1 MGAFKDTEEAEHF
14 LGAIWERMG
23 ADPDLGPKLRST
35 NTVMRAIYTDPPGQ
49 VTITCNETDG
59 VVLERGDTDTEPLVT
74 LFMAADMGN
83 RFWLGAVNMPM
94 ALSRGQIK
102 AEGQMSDIMK
112 LLPML
117 KPAFALYRGILEEAG
132 RTDLASK

>member
-23 ADPDLGPKLRST
+23 ADPDLGPKLESVNST
-35 NTVMRAIYTDPPGQ
+35 MRAIYTDPPGQ
-49 VTITCNETDG
+49 VTIACKPGG
-59 VVLERGDTDTEPLVT
+59 VVVERGETSTEPVVT
-74 LFMAADMGN
+74 LHMAADMGN
-83 RFWLGAVNMPM
+83 RFWLGSVNMPM

-102 AEGQMSDIMK
+102 SEGQMSDIMK

-117 KPAFALYRGILEEAG
+117 KPAFVLYKQILVDEG
-132 RTDLASK
+132 RPELATK